1 MNRFHKVV
9 TLTFWA
15 TLGLVVA
22 GGLVRQRVQGLVV
35 PTGQHAG
42 DVGYRQRN

>member
-1 MNRFHKVV
+1 MIRFNKVV

-22 GGLVRQRVQGLVV
+22 GGLVRATGGRSWVSGLADLLGLLVA
-35 PTGQHAG
+35 TH
-42 DVGYRQRN
+42 